1 MWVLTEFGVWSG
13 LLWTR
18 HSYKL
23 RGRVPVRGGDQASPG
38 QVARGTQSRL
48 LKVDSPTSEQ
58 AKNQELQRNES
69 RRKSWKDVK
78 ELTAASS
85 LDASVCPSST
95 SYGGWLARTATAK
108 EKCFILGP
116 HNL

>member
-1 MWVLTEFGVWSG
+1 M
-13 LLWTR
+13 
-18 HSYKL
+18 
-23 RGRVPVRGGDQASPG
+23 RGGDQASPG

-85 LDASVCPSST
+85 LDASVCPNKQHQLWRVAGQSCDGKRKVLHPWAT
-95 SYGGWLARTATAK
+95 QPLMLAIPRASNPPPCQLASR
-108 EKCFILGP
+108 
-116 HNL
+116 